1 MPADIHDTAIIHPN
15 AKIGDGTSIGPYS
28 IIGEHVKLGSNCRI
42 GSSVLIEGHTALGE
56 NNRVFHGAAI
66 GTIPQDLKYGGALS
80 YVKIGDNNVM
90 REYVTINCAT
100 DEGEST
106 LIGNEN
112 LLMAYVHVAHN
123 CLLGDHVILANS
135 VNLAGHVIIQDY
147 AIIGG
152 VVPVHQYVTVGA
164 HSFIGGGSRIPKD
177 IPPFVKVAGNPPR
190 ISGINAVGLQRRGF
204 TSEQISQIKQVYKYL
219 YRSDLNVTQALE
231 LIEKKVPRT
240 PEVMMF
246 VDFINESRRGITK

>member
-1 MPADIHDTAIIHPN
+1 MQAEIHDTAIIHPN

-28 IIGEHVKLGSNCRI
+28 IIGEHVKLGNNCRI

-152 VVPVHQYVTVGA
+152 VVPVHQFVTVGA

-177 IPPFVKVAGNPPR
+177 IPPFVKVAGNPPK
-190 ISGINAVGLQRRGF
+190 IGGINAVGLQRRGF
-204 TSEQISQIKQVYKYL
+204 TSEQISQIKQAYKYL
-219 YRSDLNVTQALE
+219 YRSGLNVTQALE
-231 LIEKKVPRT
+231 LIEKELPRT

>member
-1 MPADIHDTAIIHPN
+1 MQVEIHETAIVHPG
-15 AKIGDGTSIGPYS
+15 AQIGEGSSIGPYS
-28 IIGEHVKLGSNCRI
+28 IIGEHVKLGRNCHV
-42 GSSVLIEGHTALGE
+42 GSSVLIEGRTSLGE
-56 NNRVFHGAAI
+56 NNRIFHGAAL
-66 GTIPQDLKYGGALS
+66 GTIPQDLKYGGAES
-80 YVKIGDNNVM
+80 YVKIGDNNIM

-106 LIGNEN
+106 LIGNDN

-152 VVPVHQYVTVGA
+152 VVPVHQFVTVGA

-190 ISGINAVGLQRRGF
+190 IGGINIVGLQRRGF
-204 TSEQISQIKQVYKYL
+204 TNEQISQIKQAYKYL
-219 YRSDLNVTQALE
+219 YRSDLNVSQALE
-231 LIEKKVPRT
+231 LIEKELPRT
-240 PEVMMF
+240 PEVMML

>member
-1 MPADIHDTAIIHPN
+1 MPTEIHETAIVHPG
-15 AKIGDGTSIGPYS
+15 AQIGDGTSIGPYS
-28 IIGEHVKLGSNCRI
+28 IIGEHVVLGRECWV
-42 GSSVLIEGHTALGE
+42 GSSVLIEGHTSLGV
-56 NNRVFHGAAI
+56 NNKVFHGAAI
-66 GTIPQDLKYGGALS
+66 GTIPQDLKYEGAQS

-106 LIGNEN
+106 VIGNEN

-123 CLLGDHVILANS
+123 CILGDHVILANS

-152 VVPVHQYVTVGA
+152 VVPVHQFVNIGA
-164 HSFIGGGSRIPKD
+164 HSFIGGGSRIAKD

-190 ISGINAVGLQRRGF
+190 IGGINTVGLQRRGF
-204 TSEQISQIKQVYKYL
+204 TNEQISQIKQAYKYL
-219 YRSDLNVTQALE
+219 YRSDLNVSQALE
-231 LIEKKVPRT
+231 LIENELSRT
-240 PEVMMF
+240 PEVMML

>member
-1 MPADIHDTAIIHPN
+1 MPAEIHDTAIVHPN
-15 AKIGDGTSIGPYS
+15 AQIGDGTSIGPYS
-28 IIGEHVKLGSNCRI
+28 IIGEDVKLGENCRI
-42 GSSVLIEGHTALGE
+42 GSSVLVEGRTTLGE

-66 GTIPQDLKYGGALS
+66 GTVPQDLKYDGALS
-80 YVKIGDNNVM
+80 YVKIGDDNVI

-106 LIGNEN
+106 LIGNGN

-123 CLLGDHVILANS
+123 CLLGDHIILANS
-135 VNLAGHVIIQDY
+135 VNLAGHVIIQDF

-152 VVPVHQYVTVGA
+152 VVPVHQFVTIGA

-190 ISGINAVGLQRRGF
+190 IGGINTVGLQRRGF
-204 TSEQISQIKQVYKYL
+204 TNEQISQIKQAYKYL
-219 YRSDLNVTQALE
+219 YRSDLNVSQAME
-231 LIEKKVPRT
+231 LIEKELPRT
-240 PEVMMF
+240 PEVMML

>member
-80 YVKIGDNNVM
+80 YVRIGDNNVM

-135 VNLAGHVIIQDY
+135 VNLAGHVNIQDY

-152 VVPVHQYVTVGA
+152 VVPVHQFVTVGA

-204 TSEQISQIKQVYKYL
+204 TSEQISQIKQAYKYL
-219 YRSDLNVTQALE
+219 YRSGLNVTQALE
-231 LIEKKVPRT
+231 LIEKELPRT

>member
-1 MPADIHDTAIIHPN
+1 
-15 AKIGDGTSIGPYS
+15 
-28 IIGEHVKLGSNCRI
+28 
-42 GSSVLIEGHTALGE
+42 VLIEGHTSLGD
-56 NNRVFHGAAI
+56 NNKVFHGAAI
-66 GTIPQDLKYGGALS
+66 GTIPQDLKYEGAQS

-106 LIGNEN
+106 VIGNEN

-123 CLLGDHVILANS
+123 CILGDHVILANS

-152 VVPVHQYVTVGA
+152 VVPVHQFVTIGA

-190 ISGINAVGLQRRGF
+190 IGGINTVGLQRRGF
-204 TSEQISQIKQVYKYL
+204 TNEQISQIKQAYKYL

-231 LIEKKVPRT
+231 LIEKELSPT
-240 PEVMMF
+240 PEVMML
-246 VDFINESRRGITK
+246 VDFINESRRGIAK

>member
-135 VNLAGHVIIQDY
+135 VNLAGHVNIQDY

-152 VVPVHQYVTVGA
+152 VVPVHQFVTVGA

-204 TSEQISQIKQVYKYL
+204 TSEQISQIKQAYKYL
-219 YRSDLNVTQALE
+219 YRSGLNVTQALE
-231 LIEKKVPRT
+231 LIEKELPRT

>member
-1 MPADIHDTAIIHPN
+1 MPAEIHDTAIIHPN
-15 AKIGDGTSIGPYS
+15 AKIGDGTSIGPFS

-42 GSSVLIEGHTALGE
+42 GSSVLIEGHTVLGE

-66 GTIPQDLKYGGALS
+66 GSIPQDLKYGGALS
-80 YVKIGDNNVM
+80 HVKIGDNNVM

-152 VVPVHQYVTVGA
+152 VVPVHQFVTVGA

-177 IPPFVKVAGNPPR
+177 IPPFVKVAGNPPK
-190 ISGINAVGLQRRGF
+190 IGGINTVGLQRRGF
-204 TSEQISQIKQVYKYL
+204 TSEQISQIKQAYKYL

-231 LIEKKVPRT
+231 LIEKELPRT